1 MKKNLGVISILL
13 LWYCQASPH
22 FNQSRESWK
31 SKIPSAFTNFQSWE
45 TNIFHHLPVL
55 SSRRKDIQNP
65 PKLHVYMYIYNCTYM
80 FNGEVRLN
88 LKSLFLFAFEP
99 KTELYLLRGFVAS
112 SLDGLDRR
120 WIANQCF
127 SSPFPPFDRMLLLKM
142 LWIIEYIISS
152 LLLTHGTMP

>member
-1 MKKNLGVISILL
+1 MRKDGSISVDFSFSGFLFFSVVLNLCWFVNGSRPISPKAPGWIRKVTASTKWKRNLGVISILL

-88 LKSLFLFAFEP
+88 LMIVGLWAQFIPP
-99 KTELYLLRGFVAS
+99 KPNFG
-112 SLDGLDRR
+112 
-120 WIANQCF
+120 
-127 SSPFPPFDRMLLLKM
+127 
-142 LWIIEYIISS
+142 
-152 LLLTHGTMP
+152 H